1 MFKAPSTPAA
11 FERGFLEVLGLAAEH
26 YGHDLRTFLRR
37 VEIIVHGTTVA
48 TNALVEGVNRR
59 WNGTPDRRVIGP
71 PRPDGCSS
79 VERAV
84 LSPLGGA
91 RAGSERAPST
101 LASGRRGRGLWT
113 PVG

>member
-1 MFKAPSTPAA
+1 MMLEPLRVLRSQIDQTLVLL
-11 FERGFLEVLGLAAEH
+11 ERL
-26 YGHDLRTFLRR
+26 
-37 VEIIVHGTTVA
+37 
-48 TNALVEGVNRR
+48 GVNRR

-91 RAGSERAPST
+91 RAGSERAPRT